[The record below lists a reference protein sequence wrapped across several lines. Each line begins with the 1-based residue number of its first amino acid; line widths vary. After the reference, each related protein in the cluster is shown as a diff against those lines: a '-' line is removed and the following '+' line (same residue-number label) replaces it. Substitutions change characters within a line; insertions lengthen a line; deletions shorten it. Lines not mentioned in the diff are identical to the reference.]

1 MTKKRSDRRP
11 VRRMGAQRRQAERLS
26 RSVEDQLAVVEQ
38 RKGESA
44 RERDK
49 LTVLATAMKP
59 AKPGRQ
65 S

>member
-1 MTKKRSDRRP
+1 
-11 VRRMGAQRRQAERLS
+11 MGAQRRQAERLS